1 MWCDGW
7 LRGDGN
13 DGGRVFSLECHA
25 IAPIICS
32 TQVIK
37 RMIEYERRIIHAN
50 NLCENGNLSPQNAK
64 MHVAFIF
71 NDKLWLAVNDNQAKK
86 NYDANCTCKY
96 FDCAHFQCI
105 LKSTCVAITNLW
117 CILIHLFLDG
127 TYFMVDMTNYERKV
141 VKLPH
146 ESNCLMDFLER
157 KIIVNRGY
165 AVISMGGFDSIWSR
179 WPESKY
185 FQ

>member
-1 MWCDGW
+1 MWCGGW

-13 DGGRVFSLECHA
+13 DGGRVFSLEWDA

-64 MHVAFIF
+64 MHVPFIL
-71 NDKLWLAVNDNQAKK
+71 NDKLRLGVNDNQAKK
-86 NYDANCTCKY
+86 NYDGNCTHKY

-117 CILIHLFLDG
+117 CILIQPFIGRNILYGGYDKLW
-127 TYFMVDMTNYERKV
+127 
-141 VKLPH
+141 VKGRQTPARIKLI
-146 ESNCLMDFLER
+146 N
-157 KIIVNRGY
+157 
-165 AVISMGGFDSIWSR
+165 GFIRAENDCQSR
-179 WPESKY
+179 
-185 FQ
+185 